1 MQKVSLIIPFFN
13 EQKILGKNISVIN
26 EYCKK
31 HLKKFEIFFVDD
43 GSTDSSRKIV
53 ASYIRHLT
61 NLHILSY
68 KKNLGRGEAIRT
80 GFKKANGDTIGYI
93 DCDLEIKLPYIL
105 QAVRML
111 DKSDIVIASKF
122 IPGAVIKT
130 STLRRLSSILYN
142 VLARIILGSQVT
154 DHQAG
159 LKFFKKNVIKDLLP
173 ETHEKGWLWDTEV
186 LYIAQKKNYTIV
198 ELPIKI
204 SYGYRK
210 MRPSFFLDFLK
221 LPAVLLKLRKNV
233 DKKHNGN

>member
-13 EQKILGKNISVIN
+13 EQKILKKNISAIN

-31 HLKKFEIFFVDD
+31 HLKKFEIYFVDD
-43 GSTDSSRKIV
+43 GSTDLSKNIVSSYAK
-53 ASYIRHLT
+53 HCT

-68 KKNLGRGEAIRT
+68 KKNLGRGEAIRS
-80 GFKKANGDTIGYI
+80 GFKKANGNVIGYV
-93 DCDLEIKLPYIL
+93 DCDLEIKLPYVL
-105 QAVRML
+105 QAIKML
-111 DKSDIVIASKF
+111 EKSDIVIASKF

-130 STLRRLSSILYN
+130 STLRRLSSIFYN

-173 ETHEKGWLWDTEV
+173 KTNEKGWLWDTEV

-210 MRPSFFLDFLK
+210 MRSSFFLDFIK
-221 LPAVLLKLRKNV
+221 LPWVLLSLRKNV
-233 DKKHNGN
+233 NKKYND